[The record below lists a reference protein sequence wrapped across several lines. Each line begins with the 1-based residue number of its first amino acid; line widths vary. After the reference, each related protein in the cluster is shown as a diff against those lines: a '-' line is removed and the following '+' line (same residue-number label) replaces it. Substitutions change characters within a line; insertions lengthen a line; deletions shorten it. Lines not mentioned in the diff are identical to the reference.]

1 MSDDQIDRKIAVIFA
16 TDVVG
21 YSKSMEQDE
30 AQTIKNL
37 RACRRLLDKSFKQ
50 YDGRIF
56 NTAGDSVLAE
66 FSSAVLAVE
75 CAADFQRVLKQ
86 RNQSSAKAEIMEFR
100 IGINMGDV
108 VIEDGNL
115 YGDGVNIAARLEALA
130 QPNGISISK
139 PVYEFVQAKTDLVFN
154 DLGVQ
159 QVKEN
164 RFHVYDV
171 VLDPSQKRSLS
182 KPLSSKLPMV
192 AAAIAVIAII
202 GGGLFFWSPAPSK
215 QEPEQLFSDS
225 KAIKMIVNEF
235 RSLAGGEEAQ
245 GLSEGLT
252 RAVQTTL
259 NNYDEVSLPPAELRA
274 DILSDDRPDMDLMR
288 RLNIA
293 YQISGTVQISDQS
306 ARVTVNLIDN
316 LSEKIIW
323 SQNLDFAR
331 ANEFGVQDEV
341 ANEVLASTMTKVT
354 MGEDAALDRE
364 LFSSAEN
371 FLTFMNWRSNFLK
384 RTQESFIRAE
394 KLERKLLQTLPD
406 TNVYYHL
413 VPGWMSF
420 AKLNRKLSTDKTADR
435 SRLDDSMQKA
445 LAVNPGYAQN
455 LVGLTA
461 LFLDRDC
468 KKASHHIN
476 KFVEAGKN
484 ANRMR
489 QAGYVYVQ
497 CGMETEAIDTLNV
510 ALRLEPNAKNDEI
523 KTLII
528 AAHMLSGDVANAI
541 TVAENFVSQG
551 LRDITTRRLMAY
563 LYLLNDDLDAAK
575 KMSPDLADF
584 DVISPETIDIAARAC
599 GTFCVKKDIDQASQ
613 SPEDKADDLVAN
625 LPVVLVRPLKNL
637 TKTTGNNLSISD
649 SVTETLLIGLQ
660 RYEEIVTLSSSTS
673 YHVVEAGLNNQDIKE
688 LYDVDY
694 VVGGTVQQSGKA
706 IRVTAELIDLAT
718 ERVRW
723 AKKFDFLDENLFEA
737 QDQIGD
743 AILSAL
749 QIKAVMGEQPTF
761 HKESATA
768 YTIILN
774 TRRHLRTLTKDG
786 WARAD
791 DLLRELLASD
801 ASEHAKLEMS
811 VWHRV
816 VRLFVGLSED
826 KSQDLADIIS
836 FSDRSLEINPNAAS
850 HATRAFVEANIFK
863 NCEKALYHA
872 EQLKPLAR
880 SGSDY
885 QFMGLA
891 FTNCGE
897 LTPGIAALDKSL
909 QLTPNDTDLR
919 ITKNLMSAFLLADR
933 FDEAIEL
940 GERSMQRQNA
950 MVYTL
955 LAYAEA
961 KIGDREK
968 ARRYIYQQLDF
979 ANAVNQD
986 SFYQQ
991 MAAINEK
998 EFLDRMYVELTDLG
1012 LPKSK

>member
-86 RNQSSAKAEIMEFR
+86 RNQSSAAAEIMEFR

-108 VIEDGNL
+108 VIEDENL

-130 QPNGISISK
+130 HPNGISISK

-192 AAAIAVIAII
+192 AAAVIVFALI
-202 GGGLFFWSPAPSK
+202 GAGLFYLSLAPSQ

-225 KAIKMIVNEF
+225 QAIKMMVNEF
-235 RSLAGGEEAQ
+235 KTLGGGQKAES
-245 GLSEGLT
+245 LSEGVT
-252 RAVQTTL
+252 RAVQTKL
-259 NNYDEVSLPPAELRA
+259 NNYDEVSLPPEEFRS
-274 DILSDDRPDMDLMR
+274 DILSNDRPDMDLMR
-288 RLNIA
+288 KLNIK
-293 YQISGTVQISDQS
+293 YQVSGTVQISAQS
-306 ARVTVNLIDN
+306 TRVTFNLIDN

-323 SQNLDFAR
+323 SQNLDFE
-331 ANEFGVQDEV
+331 NSDDFVIQDNV

-364 LFSSAEN
+364 LFASAEN

-384 RTQESFIRAE
+384 RTQESFLRAE
-394 KLERKLLQTLPD
+394 KLERELLQTLPV

-420 AKLNRKLSTDKTADR
+420 ARLNRKLSTDVAAER
-435 SRLDDSMQKA
+435 SNLDGYMKKA
-445 LAVNPGYAQN
+445 MAVSPGYAQN

-461 LFLDRDC
+461 LFIDQDC

-484 ANRMR
+484 TNRMR
-489 QAGYVYVQ
+489 QAGYVYIQ
-497 CGMETEAIDTLNV
+497 CGMEKEAIDTLNV
-510 ALRLEPNAKNDEI
+510 AMRLEPNAKNDEI

-541 TVAENFVSQG
+541 KVAENFVAKG
-551 LRDITTRRLMAY
+551 LRDKTTRRLMAH
-563 LYLLNDDLDAAK
+563 LYLLNDDFDAAK
-575 KMSPDLADF
+575 RVSPDLAGF
-584 DVISPETIDIAARAC
+584 DAISPEAVEIAAKAC
-599 GTFCVKKDIDQASQ
+599 GNLCKKNDKVRVSQ
-613 SPEDKADDLVAN
+613 SPITKADKFIAN
-625 LPVVLVRPLKNL
+625 VPVVLVRPLKNL
-637 TKTTGNNLSISD
+637 NKTTGNDFSISD

-673 YHVVEAGLNNQDIKE
+673 YHVVDAGLSNQEIKE

-706 IRVTAELIDLAT
+706 IRVTAELIDVTT

-737 QDQIGD
+737 QDRVGD

-749 QIKAVMGEQPTF
+749 QINVVMGEQPSF
-761 HKESATA
+761 HEESATA
-768 YTIILN
+768 HTIMLN

-786 WARAD
+786 WYRGD
-791 DLLRELLASD
+791 TLLSELLKSD
-801 ASEHAKLEMS
+801 ASEHLKMNMS
-811 VWHRV
+811 LWHRAV
-816 VRLFVGLSED
+816 KLFVGLSED
-826 KSQDLADIIS
+826 KQQDMADIIR
-836 FSDRSLEINPNAAS
+836 FSDRALEIKPDAVS
-850 HATRAFVEANIFK
+850 HSARAFVEANIFK

-872 EQLKPLAR
+872 GQLEPLAR
-880 SGSDY
+880 SGQDY
-885 QFMGLA
+885 QFLGLA

-897 LTPGIAALDKSL
+897 LTPGISALEKSL
-909 QLTPNDTDLR
+909 KMTPNDTDLR
-919 ITKNLMSAFLLADR
+919 ITKNLMSAYLLANR
-933 FDEAIEL
+933 LDEAMEL
-940 GERSMQRQNA
+940 GELSLPRKNS

-955 LAYAEA
+955 LAYAEVI
-961 KIGDREK
+961 IGDREK
-968 ARRYIYQQLDF
+968 ARRYIYDQLDF
-979 ANAVNQD
+979 ANPVNQGN
-986 SFYQQ
+986 FYQQ

-998 EFLDRMYVELTDLG
+998 EFLDKIFIELIDLG
-1012 LPKSK
+1012 LPKLN